1 MAELDGIIPEVTYA
15 VDRDCRLFSQW
26 HIPKRVL
33 KDECNFL
40 LFLGGTAWFD
50 YQGEVRQVG
59 QGDLVC
65 VLAGEEH
72 AAWTCLED
80 PMHCYAFNFR
90 IYSLPD
96 RKPGHLELPRFSQ
109 PANFKQLQYLFHRL
123 VQHWVAGRHN
133 YRAKCRSIAL
143 NILYEIDY
151 WQHTRLAPH
160 RADQVE
166 QVIEYLMSNYH
177 HQITLEDMAKVIHVN
192 PVYFSRIFKIATGQ
206 TPIQYL
212 TAIRI
217 NKAID
222 LLRESQESITEIA
235 FKLGYKDPSYFS
247 RVFKKSTGVS
257 PLEYRRQRQK

>member
-1 MAELDGIIPEVTYA
+1 MPSTSGSIPSRTANRGTWSYPA
-15 VDRDCRLFSQW
+15 LASLPISSNCSTSS
-26 HIPKRVL
+26 
-33 KDECNFL
+33 
-40 LFLGGTAWFD
+40 TAWSNI
-50 YQGEVRQVG
+50 GWRVG
-59 QGDLVC
+59 
-65 VLAGEEH
+65 
-72 AAWTCLED
+72 T
-80 PMHCYAFNFR
+80 
-90 IYSLPD
+90 IT
-96 RKPGHLELPRFSQ
+96 
-109 PANFKQLQYLFHRL
+109 
-123 VQHWVAGRHN
+123 
-133 YRAKCRSIAL
+133 AKCRSIAL

-151 WQHTRLAPH
+151 WQHTRLAPQ